1 MIAHGKV
8 LKSKFGEDS
17 FVVFIG
23 PCLAKKS
30 EFDNYLKENV
40 IDAVLTFDEL
50 NSWITRIWYRYK

>member
-1 MIAHGKV
+1 MIAHGKL
-8 LKSKFGEDS
+8 LKDKFGQDS

-30 EFDNYLKENV
+30 EFDSYSKDNI

-50 NSWITRIWYRYK
+50 NCWII